1 VRRTIAL
8 RLPNRIV
15 HPPPTV
21 NTTTAHLNVP
31 ALRLKL
37 RSDRK
42 CGPREVPAGSGH
54 WVHLDCNPHA
64 AMTKSKPFSGRKL
77 KLLVAGALKL
87 DSAVGRPGTTA
98 VSASVLPDAVDH
110 RQDGTEGPVKDQGQ
124 VGACTAFSLS
134 SAMDN
139 AIRRQN
145 KPDTISSLHLWS
157 HYGFPQMQQAGDN
170 NINKPIAP
178 WEAWPYDERVACEL
192 DVGGGDD
199 CGPYTPD
206 VKPGSAPNDA
216 ALQAKIRDED
226 TKGRWRVT
234 EYDEIPSTPD
244 SISALLATGADVW
257 LSMNIGS
264 TWLTLKGDTIQ
275 DWTEAQLE
283 GGHAIILAGY
293 RHKGGQRQFLVHN
306 SWGKDWGDGG
316 FAYITEAMV
325 TQFIKHAYGIVLS
338 DGTQAPPASDPN
350 GLTDDDCGQDELV
363 DSVTGQCATMCPD
376 DSRPSNGQCAAIG
389 IRRYWLTNLASSA
402 SEPLAVR

>member
-1 VRRTIAL
+1 LVL

-15 HPPPTV
+15 HPPPAV
-21 NTTTAHLNVP
+21 NASTGRLNLS

-37 RSDRK
+37 RLDRK

-54 WVHLDCNPHA
+54 WIHLDCNPHA

-87 DSAVGRPGTTA
+87 DSAVGKAGTTK
-98 VSASVLPDAVDH
+98 VSALALPDAVDH
-110 RQDGTEGPVKDQGQ
+110 RQDGTEGPIKDQGQ

-157 HYGFPQMQQAGDN
+157 HYGFPEMQRAGDSN
-170 NINKPIAP
+170 LNKPTAP
-178 WEAWPYDERVACEL
+178 WETWPYDERVACEL
-192 DVGGGDD
+192 DVGAGDD
-199 CGPYTPD
+199 CGPYTPE
-206 VKPGSAPNDA
+206 VAPGSAPSDA
-216 ALQAKIRDED
+216 ALQSKIRDED
-226 TKGRWRVT
+226 ARGRWRVT
-234 EYDEIPSTPD
+234 EYDEIPSNGD

-257 LSMNIGS
+257 LSMNVGS
-264 TWLTLKGDTIQ
+264 TWMTLKGDTIQ
-275 DWTEAQLE
+275 DWTDAQLE
-283 GGHAIILAGY
+283 GGHAIIFSGY

-316 FAYITEAMV
+316 FAYISEAML
-325 TQFIKHAYGIVLS
+325 TQFVKHAYGIVVS
-338 DGTQAPPASDPN
+338 DGTQPPPASDPN

-363 DSVTGQCATMCPD
+363 DSVTGQCAPMCPD
-376 DSRPSNGQCAAIG
+376 DSRPANGQCGATGA
-389 IRRYWLTNLASSA
+389 RRN
-402 SEPLAVR
+402 